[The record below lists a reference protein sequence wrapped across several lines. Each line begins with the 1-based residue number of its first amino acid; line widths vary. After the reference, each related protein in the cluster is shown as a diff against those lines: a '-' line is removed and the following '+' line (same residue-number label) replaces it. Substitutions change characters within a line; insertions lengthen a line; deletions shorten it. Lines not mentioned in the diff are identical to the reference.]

1 MNIKEAVIQRI
12 KELCSERDIAV
23 NTLANLAG
31 ITPSTVYSM
40 LDPSR
45 KDIGIVTV
53 KKLCGGLEISINEF
67 FDSDLFNNLEQE
79 IS

>member
-1 MNIKEAVIQRI
+1 MDIKTAVVERI
-12 KELCSERDIAV
+12 KELCSERDIAI

-45 KDIGIVTV
+45 KDIGIVTI
-53 KKLCGGLEISINEF
+53 KKLCDGLDIDIKAF
-67 FDSDLFNNLEQE
+67 YDSNLFSNLEQE
-79 IS
+79 II